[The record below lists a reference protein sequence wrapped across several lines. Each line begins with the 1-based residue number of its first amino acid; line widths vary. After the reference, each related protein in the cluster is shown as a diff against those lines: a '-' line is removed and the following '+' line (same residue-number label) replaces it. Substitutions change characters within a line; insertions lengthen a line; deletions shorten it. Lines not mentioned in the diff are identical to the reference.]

1 MDEYILT
8 KGKENDLVKNATIVF
23 DTSSIGQLYEM
34 TEIYKQQLVGI
45 IDHFK
50 DRMWLPAQ
58 VKSEYLKNRIKFL
71 FNPINVQYKFPA
83 FMSQDIISGV
93 ESFISKHKDNP
104 YFHPY
109 LDDGEIDKLISEK
122 EKMKVACQSIKD
134 IVKKQYIKRKDELR
148 RVENDDKKDIIF
160 KTFSTIKEGK
170 AFSFK
175 ELLDIVKEGE
185 IRYRHSIPPGYMD
198 SDKKTKKGVH
208 IFGDLVIWKEILSYS
223 KKHNNSILFVCDDVK
238 EDWYETNNKNDEDL
252 MPRKELLQEF
262 NEYTQQDVWIVP
274 LSKFIKLL
282 ESYFKDET
290 RLSLYNGLEAVL
302 EALDEVEKRKK
313 STSLK
318 LECLY
323 LRCKECHEIFNVDPN
338 DFNLEW
344 TVETLSERPMGEE
357 IEYSCILNVRCP
369 DCGQAIDIKPHVWEY
384 PNGVFN
390 HESLSLEGAD
400 VIKGRIIWRN
410 HIDLMCIQ
418 NDDEMCVKCG
428 QHGPVGD
435 DGLCEECSNE
445 YNYGID

>member
-1 MDEYILT
+1 MDDYLLT
-8 KGKENDLVKNATIVF
+8 KDKESYLVKNATIVF

-34 TEIYKQQLVGI
+34 TEKYKQQLVDI
-45 IDHFK
+45 IEHFK

-58 VKSEYLKNRIKFL
+58 VKSEYLKNRTRFL
-71 FNPINVQYKFPA
+71 FNPINAQYKLPA
-83 FMSQDIISGV
+83 FMSQDIISGI
-93 ESFISKHKDNP
+93 ESFIVKHKANP

-109 LDDGEIDKLISEK
+109 LDNGELDELISEK
-122 EKMKVACQSIKD
+122 EKMKEAYEYIKD
-134 IVKKQYIKRKDELR
+134 IVKKQYNKRKEELHK
-148 RVENDDKKDIIF
+148 VENDQQKDIVF
-160 KTFSTIKEGK
+160 KTFSSIKEGK

-185 IRYRHSIPPGYMD
+185 FRYRHSIPPGYMD
-198 SDKKTKKGVH
+198 SDNKTKKGVH

-223 KKHNNSILFVCDDVK
+223 KKQKKSILFVCDDVK
-238 EDWYETNNKNDEDL
+238 EDWYESNDKNNEELK
-252 MPRKELLQEF
+252 PRKELLQEF
-262 NEYTQQDVWIVP
+262 KEFSQQDVWIVP

-282 ESYFKDET
+282 ETYFKDET
-290 RLSLYNGLEAVL
+290 RLSLYNSLEAVL
-302 EALDEVEKRKK
+302 EALDKVEKRKK

-344 TVETLSERPMGEE
+344 TVETLSERPMGDE
-357 IEYSCILNVRCP
+357 IEYSCILNVCCP
-369 DCGQAIDIKPHVWEY
+369 NCVQAIEIKPHVWEY

-410 HIDLMCIQ
+410 HIDLMCRQ
-418 NDDEMCVKCG
+418 YDDKKCVKCG
-428 QHGPVGD
+428 QRGPVGD
-435 DGLCEECSNE
+435 DGLCEECGNE